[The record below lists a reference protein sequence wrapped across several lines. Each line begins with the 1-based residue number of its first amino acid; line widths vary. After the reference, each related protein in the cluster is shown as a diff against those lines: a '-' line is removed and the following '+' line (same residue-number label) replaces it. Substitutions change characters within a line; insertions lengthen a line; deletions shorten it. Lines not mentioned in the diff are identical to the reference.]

1 MSRFKLAIDIGG
13 TFVDLVIYDQKTR
26 SLSHFKVPT
35 TPTNPAQA
43 VLDGVDGIQF
53 PLSEISDFMHG
64 TTLGL
69 NAILERKGANVGIIT
84 NKGFED
90 IFLIARGSLN
100 FSDMYRFDFKQP
112 PTLVRR
118 SNIRGVNGRIN
129 FLGEEI
135 LPLDEK
141 AVLDA
146 AYELVNSAGCQAI
159 AINFLHS
166 YANTKHEEIAVNL
179 LKENYPK
186 LAISAG
192 GLLANEYREY
202 ERTSTTVLDSYI
214 KPVLKNYLQHLKLG
228 MQEKGFDGKYYVMN
242 SAGGAL
248 TFEMAAAKPISTIFS
263 GPAGGVSGALDL
275 AKIMK
280 KKNLLSIDVGGT
292 SLDANLILDFEPVDV
307 FEAYVDHFPVLQPI
321 FDLRTLGAGG
331 GSIAKIDNKLLTV
344 GPESA
349 GAEPGPACYGR
360 GGREA
365 TLTDAAL
372 HLGYIT
378 ASNFMGGKMEV
389 ADSLAKQ
396 AIDINIA
403 TPLQIDTAEASISI
417 IKVLISKTASSIKEM
432 MLERGLDPRDFT
444 LLAFGGCGPL
454 IGPMLFDELEMSEL
468 VVPPLPSVFSAL
480 GMMTSDL
487 SFTQSASVLKKID
500 SQNFQE
506 IRVKAKEL
514 ERQSIKELLEKT
526 KEIGQ
531 PISSMT
537 ARVRFVGQEHTL
549 SVPFTDGDSSESLF
563 NKFTELH
570 QDRFGHSFSLE
581 AEVVSLIIKLTLEKE
596 KPDLSQ
602 SLKSSS
608 DSASVESHRMFND
621 EKSVFVETKKIP
633 VHHLQIGESYVGPCL
648 IYDEGSSMPLLKG
661 QTLSIDERGIITL
674 RRCEVKNGKD

>member
-1 MSRFKLAIDIGG
+1 M
-13 TFVDLVIYDQKTR
+13 
-26 SLSHFKVPT
+26 PT
-35 TPTNPAQA
+35 TPMDPAQA
-43 VLDGVDGIQF
+43 VLNGVDSIQVS
-53 PLSEISDFMHG
+53 LSEIGDFMHG

-90 IFLIARGSLN
+90 IFLIGRGSLN
-100 FSDMYRFDFKQP
+100 FADMYRFDFEQLP
-112 PTLVRR
+112 SLVRR
-118 SNIRGVNGRIN
+118 RNIRGVNGRIN
-129 FLGEEI
+129 FLGQEI
-135 LPLDEK
+135 HPLDEK
-141 AVLDA
+141 AVLEA
-146 AYELVNSAGCQAI
+146 AHELINNAGCEAI
-159 AINFLHS
+159 ALNFLHS
-166 YANTKHEEIAVNL
+166 YANTRHEETAVNL
-179 LKENYPK
+179 LKENYPG

-214 KPVLKNYLQHLKLG
+214 KPVLKNYLQHLKSG

-263 GPAGGVSGALDL
+263 GPAGGVSGALEL
-275 AKIMK
+275 SKIMN

-307 FEAYVDHFPVLQPI
+307 FEASVDHFPILQPI

-360 GGREA
+360 GGTEA

-389 ADSLAKQ
+389 ADTLAKQ
-396 AIDINIA
+396 AIDKNIA
-403 TPLQIDTAEASISI
+403 IPLKIDTAEASISI
-417 IKVLISKTASSIKEM
+417 IKVLISKTASAIKEM

-487 SFTQSASVLKKID
+487 SFTQSISVLKKID

-506 IRVKAKEL
+506 IKLKAKEL
-514 ERQSIKELLEKT
+514 ELHSTKELLEKT
-526 KEIGQ
+526 KEISQ
-531 PISSMT
+531 PLSSIT
-537 ARVRFVGQEHTL
+537 ARVRFIGQEHTL
-549 SVPFTDGDSSESLF
+549 SVPFKSNDSSSSLF
-563 NKFTELH
+563 TRFTELH

-602 SLKSSS
+602 SFKSF
-608 DSASVESHRMFND
+608 DELTSVERHRMFDDKN
-621 EKSVFVETKKIP
+621 SVFVETKKIP
-633 VHHLQIGESYVGPCL
+633 VHHLEKDKNYVGPCL
-648 IYDEGSSMPLLKG
+648 IYDEGSSMPLIKG
-661 QTLSIDERGIITL
+661 QTLSIDERSIITL
-674 RRCEVKNGKD
+674 RRSEVKNGKD

>member
-13 TFVDLVIYDQKTR
+13 TFVDLVVYDQKLK
-26 SLSHFKVPT
+26 SLSNFKVPT

-43 VLDGVDGIQF
+43 VLDGVDSIQV
-53 PLSEISDFMHG
+53 PLSEIGDFMHG

-100 FSDMYRFDFKQP
+100 FSDMYRFDFEQL

-118 SNIRGVNGRIN
+118 RNIRGVNGRIN
-129 FLGEEI
+129 FLGQEI
-135 LPLDEK
+135 HPLDEK
-141 AVLDA
+141 ALIA
-146 AYELVNSAGCQAI
+146 AAHELKNSAGCEAI

-166 YANTKHEEIAVNL
+166 YANTKHEKIAVNL
-179 LKENYPK
+179 LKENFPE

-214 KPVLKNYLQHLKLG
+214 KPVLKNYLQHLKSG

-280 KKNLLSIDVGGT
+280 KKKLLSIDVGGT

-360 GGREA
+360 AGTEA

-389 ADSLAKQ
+389 ADTLAKQ
-396 AIDINIA
+396 AIDANIS

-468 VVPPLPSVFSAL
+468 VIPPLPSVFSAL

-500 SQNFQE
+500 WQNFKE
-506 IRVKAKEL
+506 IKLKAKEL
-514 ERQSIKELLEKT
+514 ERQST
-526 KEIGQ
+526 K
-531 PISSMT
+531 
-537 ARVRFVGQEHTL
+537 
-549 SVPFTDGDSSESLF
+549 
-563 NKFTELH
+563 N
-570 QDRFGHSFSLE
+570 
-581 AEVVSLIIKLTLEKE
+581 
-596 KPDLSQ
+596 
-602 SLKSSS
+602 
-608 DSASVESHRMFND
+608 
-621 EKSVFVETKKIP
+621 
-633 VHHLQIGESYVGPCL
+633 Y
-648 IYDEGSSMPLLKG
+648 
-661 QTLSIDERGIITL
+661 
-674 RRCEVKNGKD
+674 

>member
-1 MSRFKLAIDIGG
+1 MSRYKLAIDIGG
-13 TFVDLVIYDQKTR
+13 TFVDLVIYDQKTNV
-26 SLSHFKVPT
+26 LSNFKVPT
-35 TPTNPAQA
+35 TPMDPAKA
-43 VLDGVDGIQF
+43 VLDGVASIQS
-53 PLSEISDFMHG
+53 PLSAIGDFMHG

-100 FSDMYRFDFKQP
+100 FADMYRFDYKQS

-118 SNIRGVNGRIN
+118 RNIRGVNGRIN
-129 FLGEEI
+129 FLGKEI
-135 LPLDEK
+135 CPLDEK
-141 AVLDA
+141 ALLA
-146 AYELVNSAGCQAI
+146 AAHELINSANCEAI
-159 AINFLHS
+159 AVNFLHS
-166 YANTKHEEIAVNL
+166 YTNTKHEEIAVNL
-179 LKENYPK
+179 LKENYPG
-186 LAISAG
+186 LSISAG

-214 KPVLKNYLQHLKLG
+214 KPVLKNYLEHLKSG
-228 MQEKGFDGKYYVMN
+228 MQEKGFKGKYYVMN

-280 KKNLLSIDVGGT
+280 KKKLLSIDVGGT
-292 SLDANLILDFEPVDV
+292 SLDANLILDYEPVDV

-360 GGREA
+360 GGKEA

-378 ASNFMGGKMEV
+378 ASNFMGGEMEV
-389 ADSLAKQ
+389 ADTLAKE

-403 TPLQIDTAEASISI
+403 APLQIDTAEASISI
-417 IKVLISKTASSIKEM
+417 VKVLISKTASSIKEM

-454 IGPMLFDELEMSEL
+454 IGPMLFNELEMSEL

-487 SFTQSASVLKKID
+487 SFTQSASVLQKID
-500 SQNFQE
+500 SPNFEE
-506 IRVKAKEL
+506 IRAKAKEL
-514 ERQSIKELLEKT
+514 KLRSIEELIEKT
-526 KEIGQ
+526 KETGQ
-531 PISSMT
+531 PISSIT
-537 ARVRFVGQEHTL
+537 ARVRFIGQEHTL
-549 SVPFTDGDSSESLF
+549 SVPFLDDDSSQSLF
-563 NKFTELH
+563 KRFTKLH
-570 QDRFGHSFSLE
+570 QERFGHSFSLE
-581 AEVVSLIIKLTLEKE
+581 AEIVSFIVKLTLQKE
-596 KPDLSQ
+596 KPDLSRA
-602 SLKSSS
+602 LISSS
-608 DSASVESHRMFND
+608 ELAFAKSHEMFD
-621 EKSVFVETKKIP
+621 EAKMVFVETEKIP
-633 VHHLQIGESYVGPCL
+633 SKNLELGKNYFGPCL
-648 IYDEGSSMPLLKG
+648 IYDEGSSMPILKG
-661 QTLSIDERGIITL
+661 QVLSIDERGIITL
-674 RRCEVKNGKD
+674 RRSEVKNGKD

>member
-13 TFVDLVIYDQKTR
+13 TFVDLVVYDQERKL
-26 SLSHFKVPT
+26 LSHFKVPT
-35 TPTNPAQA
+35 TPMDPAQA
-43 VLDGVDGIQF
+43 VLNGVDSIQV
-53 PLSEISDFMHG
+53 PLSEIGDFMHG

-90 IFLIARGSLN
+90 IFLIGRGSLN
-100 FSDMYRFDFKQP
+100 FADMYRFDFEQLP
-112 PTLVRR
+112 SLVRR
-118 SNIRGVNGRIN
+118 RNIRGVNGRIN
-129 FLGEEI
+129 FLGQEI
-135 LPLDEK
+135 HPLDQQ
-141 AVLDA
+141 AVLEA
-146 AYELVNSAGCQAI
+146 ANELISNAGCEAI
-159 AINFLHS
+159 ALNFLHS
-166 YANTKHEEIAVNL
+166 YANTQHEETAVNL
-179 LKENYPK
+179 LKDNYPG

-214 KPVLKNYLQHLKLG
+214 KPVLKNYLQHLKSG

-263 GPAGGVSGALDL
+263 GPAGGVSGALEL
-275 AKIMK
+275 SKIMN

-307 FEAYVDHFPVLQPI
+307 FEASVDHFPILQPI

-360 GGREA
+360 GGTEA

-389 ADSLAKQ
+389 ADTLAKK
-396 AIDINIA
+396 AIDKNIA
-403 TPLQIDTAEASISI
+403 IPLQIDTADASISI
-417 IKVLISKTASSIKEM
+417 IKVLISKTASAIKEM

-487 SFTQSASVLKKID
+487 SFTQSTSVLKKID

-506 IRVKAKEL
+506 IKHKAKEL
-514 ERQSIKELLEKT
+514 ELLSTKELLEKT
-526 KEIGQ
+526 KEISQ
-531 PISSMT
+531 PLSSIT
-537 ARVRFVGQEHTL
+537 ARVRFIGQEHTL
-549 SVPFTDGDSSESLF
+549 SVPLKTNDSSSSLF
-563 NKFTELH
+563 TRFTELH
-570 QDRFGHSFSLE
+570 QDRFGHSFNLE
-581 AEVVSLIIKLTLEKE
+581 AEVVSLIIKLTIEKE

-602 SLKSSS
+602 SFKSF
-608 DSASVESHRMFND
+608 DELISVESHRMFDDKN
-621 EKSVFVETKKIP
+621 SVFVETKKIP
-633 VHHLQIGESYVGPCL
+633 VHHLEKNKSYVGPCL
-648 IYDEGSSMPLLKG
+648 IYDEGSSMPLMKG
-661 QTLSIDERGIITL
+661 QKLSIDERGIITL
-674 RRCEVKNGKD
+674 RRSEVKNGKD

>member
-1 MSRFKLAIDIGG
+1 MSRYKLAIDIGG
-13 TFVDLVIYDQKTR
+13 TFVDLVVYDQKTKV
-26 SLSHFKVPT
+26 LSNFKVPT
-35 TPTNPAQA
+35 TPMNPSEA
-43 VLDGVDGIQF
+43 VLDGVADIQS
-53 PLSEISDFMHG
+53 PLSEIGDFMHG

-90 IFLIARGSLN
+90 IFLIACGSLN
-100 FSDMYRFDFKQP
+100 FSDMYRFDFKQF

-118 SNIRGVNGRIN
+118 RNIRGVDGRIN
-129 FLGEEI
+129 FLGQEI
-135 LPLDEK
+135 CPLDEK
-141 AVLDA
+141 AVLA
-146 AYELVNSAGCQAI
+146 AADELVNNANCEAI
-159 AINFLHS
+159 AVNFLHS
-166 YANTKHEEIAVNL
+166 YTNTKHEEIAVNL
-179 LKENYPK
+179 LKTNYPG
-186 LAISAG
+186 LSISAG

-214 KPVLKNYLQHLKLG
+214 KPVLKNYLEHLKSG
-228 MQEKGFDGKYYVMN
+228 MQEKGFVGKYYVMN

-280 KKNLLSIDVGGT
+280 KKKLLSIDVGGT
-292 SLDANLILDFEPVDV
+292 SLDANLILNYEPVDI

-360 GGREA
+360 GGKEA

-389 ADSLAKQ
+389 ADTLAKE
-396 AIDINIA
+396 AIDTNIA
-403 TPLQIDTAEASISI
+403 APLQIDTAEASISI
-417 IKVLISKTASSIKEM
+417 VKVLISKTASSIKEM

-487 SFTQSASVLKKID
+487 SFTQSASVLQKID
-500 SQNFQE
+500 SPNFQE
-506 IRVKAKEL
+506 IRTKAKEL
-514 ERQSIKELLEKT
+514 ELRSIEELIEKT
-526 KEIGQ
+526 KETGQ
-531 PISSMT
+531 PTSSMI
-537 ARVRFVGQEHTL
+537 ARVRFIGQEHTL
-549 SVPFTDGDSSESLF
+549 SVPFLDNDSSQSLF
-563 NKFTELH
+563 TRFTKLH
-570 QDRFGHSFSLE
+570 QERFGHSFSLE
-581 AEVVSLIIKLTLEKE
+581 AEIVSFIVKLTLQKE
-596 KPDLSQ
+596 KPDLSRA
-602 SLKSSS
+602 LISSS
-608 DSASVESHRMFND
+608 ELAFAENHEMFD
-621 EKSVFVETKKIP
+621 DAKMVFVETKKIP
-633 VHHLQIGESYVGPCL
+633 SQNLELGKNYVGPCL
-648 IYDEGSSMPLLKG
+648 IYDEGSSMPILKG
-661 QTLSIDERGIITL
+661 QMLSIDNRGIITL
-674 RRCEVKNGKD
+674 RRSEVKNGKD

>member
-1 MSRFKLAIDIGG
+1 MD
-13 TFVDLVIYDQKTR
+13 T
-26 SLSHFKVPT
+26 
-35 TPTNPAQA
+35 
-43 VLDGVDGIQF
+43 
-53 PLSEISDFMHG
+53 
-64 TTLGL
+64 
-69 NAILERKGANVGIIT
+69 
-84 NKGFED
+84 
-90 IFLIARGSLN
+90 
-100 FSDMYRFDFKQP
+100 
-112 PTLVRR
+112 
-118 SNIRGVNGRIN
+118 
-129 FLGEEI
+129 
-135 LPLDEK
+135 
-141 AVLDA
+141 
-146 AYELVNSAGCQAI
+146 AYELVNSASCQAI
-159 AINFLHS
+159 SIISFIHILTQS
-166 YANTKHEEIAVNL
+166 I
-179 LKENYPK
+179 ENCSKFAERKLPK

-214 KPVLKNYLQHLKLG
+214 KPVPKLSLHLKSG
-228 MQEKGFDGKYYVMN
+228 MQEKGFDGVFVMN

-280 KKNLLSIDVGGT
+280 KKNLLSIDVGGP

-307 FEAYVDHFPVLQPI
+307 FEAYVDHFPILQPI

-454 IGPMLFDELEMSEL
+454 IGPMLFDELEMCEL
-468 VVPPLPSVFSAL
+468 VVPPFIIFSAL

-487 SFTQSASVLKKID
+487 SFTQS
-500 SQNFQE
+500 
-506 IRVKAKEL
+506 
-514 ERQSIKELLEKT
+514 
-526 KEIGQ
+526 
-531 PISSMT
+531 
-537 ARVRFVGQEHTL
+537 
-549 SVPFTDGDSSESLF
+549 
-563 NKFTELH
+563 H
-570 QDRFGHSFSLE
+570 Q
-581 AEVVSLIIKLTLEKE
+581 
-596 KPDLSQ
+596 
-602 SLKSSS
+602 
-608 DSASVESHRMFND
+608 
-621 EKSVFVETKKIP
+621 
-633 VHHLQIGESYVGPCL
+633 C
-648 IYDEGSSMPLLKG
+648 
-661 QTLSIDERGIITL
+661 
-674 RRCEVKNGKD
+674 